1 MKETQCLKQVI
12 ECKIKISKLKVHEL
26 KLSELDVKMRFLVK
40 EVEKENNAGLDEKNC
55 KINEMLDM
63 H

>member
-1 MKETQCLKQVI
+1 M
-12 ECKIKISKLKVHEL
+12 HEL

-63 H
+63 HWRLKSKVINREFE